1 MQFWSFRQLE
11 QHKYHNPAEKKQ
23 NPSQNAIENVMDLM
37 FIMGIVLVLMEMV
50 STGYNGIMVSTGM

>member
-11 QHKYHNPAEKKQ
+11 QHKYHNPAEKNRTLPKTQ
-23 NPSQNAIENVMDLM
+23 LENVMDLM
-37 FIMGIVLVLMEMV
+37 FIIGIVLVLMEMV

>member
-37 FIMGIVLVLMEMV
+37 FIMGIVEMV